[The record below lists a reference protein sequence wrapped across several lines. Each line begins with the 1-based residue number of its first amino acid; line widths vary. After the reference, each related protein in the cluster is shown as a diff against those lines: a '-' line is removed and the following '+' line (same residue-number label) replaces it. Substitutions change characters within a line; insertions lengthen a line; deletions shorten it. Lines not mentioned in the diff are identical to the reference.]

1 MVASPRQL
9 AALAAL
15 LAVIPQSVT
24 AVAQWGQCGGIG
36 YSGSTV
42 CDSPYV
48 CTKINDYYSQCLTGS
63 AGTTA
68 APTNGPAPTTTAAPP
83 PAATGGL
90 DALIKAKGKK
100 YFGTCADSALLNNAQ
115 NAAIIKADFGQLTPE
130 NSAKWDS
137 IEPSQNNFNFGGF
150 DTLVNWAVQNGK
162 VVRGHTFVWHS
173 QLPSWVANIN
183 NAATLTSVI
192 QNHVSVIGK
201 RYAGKIYAW
210 DVVNEIFND
219 DGTYRSSV
227 FYNVLGKNFV
237 SIAFKAARAADPN
250 AKLYINDY
258 NLDNLGWA
266 APKVNAV
273 VNLVKTEVAA
283 GTPIDGIGTQTHLSA
298 GQSSTTQVT
307 LERLA
312 TAGVDVAITELD
324 IAGASA
330 NDYST
335 VVKACLAVPKC
346 VGITVWGVSDKD
358 SWRSSSSPLLFD
370 GSYQKKAAYN
380 AVAQAL
386 A

>member
-1 MVASPRQL
+1 MVATPRQL

-15 LAVIPQSVT
+15 FAVLPSSVL

-36 YSGSTV
+36 YSGSTT
-42 CDSPYV
+42 CDSPFV
-48 CTKINDYYSQCLTGS
+48 CTKINDYYYQCLTG
-63 AGTTA
+63 TA
-68 APTNGPAPTTTAAPP
+68 APTTTVGGGTTTTAAPP
-83 PAATGGL
+83 ATSTGGL
-90 DALIKAKGKK
+90 DGLMKAKGKK

-115 NAAIIKADFGQLTPE
+115 NAAIIKAEFGQLTPE

-150 DTLVNWAVQNGK
+150 DTLVNWATSNGK
-162 VVRGHTFVWHS
+162 LVRGHTFVWHS
-173 QLPSWVANIN
+173 QLPSWVSNIGSS
-183 NAATLTSVI
+183 ATLTSVI
-192 QNHVSVIGK
+192 QNHISVIGK

-227 FYNVLGKNFV
+227 FYNVLGSNFV
-237 SIAFKAARAADPN
+237 SIAFRAARAADPN

-273 VNLVKTEVAA
+273 VNLVKSQTAA
-283 GTPIDGIGTQTHLSA
+283 GVPIDGIGTQTHLSA
-298 GQSSTTQVT
+298 GQSSTIQQTLTQ
-307 LERLA
+307 LA

-324 IAGASA
+324 IAGASGS
-330 NDYST
+330 DYST
-335 VVKACLAVPKC
+335 VVKACLAVSRC

-358 SWRSSSSPLLFD
+358 SWRASSSPLLYD
-370 GSYQKKAAYN
+370 SNYQRKAAYS

>member
-1 MVASPRQL
+1 MVVSPRQL

-15 LAVIPQSVT
+15 LAVVPSSVL
-24 AVAQWGQCGGIG
+24 AVPQWGQCGGIG
-36 YSGSTV
+36 WTGGTT

-48 CTKINDYYSQCLTGS
+48 CTKINDYYYQCLTGTG
-63 AGTTA
+63 ATTTA
-68 APTNGPAPTTTAAPP
+68 GGGSPTTTAPP
-83 PAATGGL
+83 STSTGGL

-115 NAAIIKADFGQLTPE
+115 NAAIIKSDFGQLTPE

-137 IEPSQNNFNFGGF
+137 IEPSQNGFNFNGF
-150 DTLVNWAVQNGK
+150 DTLVNWAVANGK
-162 VVRGHTFVWHS
+162 IVRGHTFVWHS
-173 QLPSWVANIN
+173 QLPSWVSSISNSG
-183 NAATLTSVI
+183 TLTSVI
-192 QNHVSVIGK
+192 QNHISVIGK

-227 FYNVLGKNFV
+227 FYNVLGSNFV

-273 VNLVKTEVAA
+273 VNLVKSQTAA

-298 GQSSTTQVT
+298 GQSSTIQQTLTQ
-307 LERLA
+307 LA
-312 TAGVDVAITELD
+312 TAGVDVAMTELD

-330 NDYST
+330 SDYST
-335 VVKACLAVPKC
+335 VVKACLAVSKC

-358 SWRSSSSPLLFD
+358 SWRASSSPLLFD
-370 GSYQKKAAYN
+370 SNYQRKAAYT